1 MSKIRIVQRPNTEKQ
16 LVIMTKQDSV
26 APDKSAQRSESGA
39 QRGGAKGAPR
49 DTSAVGLNPIK
60 RDAMGA
66 AMRVLTKITG
76 SELAEKF
83 NLRQTIDRV
92 TYEGTK
98 TGFKTLGAATRG
110 FQKVSGNGAP
120 KRLPDNPSKN
130 ADYFDLTP
138 DDDQKM
144 IVETVREFAAEI
156 LRPAAHDADGAAQA
170 PADLSKRAAELG
182 ITLINVPEELDGA
195 AADRG
200 AVTNSLVAEALAHG
214 DMGLALP
221 ILAPSGV
228 AVALT
233 QWGTDAQQKTYLPAF
248 TGEQVP
254 GAAVV
259 VNEPRALFDPFALQ
273 TKAVR
278 SPSGYKLN
286 GVKSLVPAAATSEL
300 FVIAAELD
308 GKPSF
313 FIVESDTKGLVV
325 EADPS
330 MGLRAAGL
338 GRLILTDV
346 AVSESAL
353 LGDGDAEQRRAEY
366 ADAIRL
372 ARLGWASMAVGT
384 SQAVL
389 DYVIPYVNE
398 REAFGE
404 PISHRQAVAFMV
416 ANIGIELDGLRL
428 VTLRGASRAE
438 QGLSFAR
445 ESALARKL
453 ASEKGMQIGLDGVQ
467 LLGGHGFT
475 KEHPV
480 ERWYRDLRAIGVA
493 EGIVLI

>member
-1 MSKIRIVQRPNTEKQ
+1 MIMS
-16 LVIMTKQDSV
+16 KQDSV
-26 APDKSAQRSESGA
+26 VKSNGAPR
-39 QRGGAKGAPR
+39 APR
-49 DTSAVGLNPIK
+49 DTSAVGLNPVK

-66 AMRVLTKITG
+66 AMRVLTRITG
-76 SELAEKF
+76 SELAEKY
-83 NLRQTIDRV
+83 NLRQVIDRA

-98 TGFKTLGAATRG
+98 TGFKTLGAATRT
-110 FQKVSGNGAP
+110 FTKVAGGNQP
-120 KRLPDNPSKN
+120 KRLPGGASKT
-130 ADYFDLTP
+130 AGYFDLTP
-138 DDDQKM
+138 NDEQQM
-144 IVETVREFAAEI
+144 IVETVRDFAGEI
-156 LRPAAHDADGAAQA
+156 LRPAAHDADEAAAA
-170 PADLSKRAAELG
+170 PADLTKRAAELG

-195 AADRG
+195 ASERG

-233 QWGTDAQQKTYLPAF
+233 QWGTDSQQKTYLPAF

-254 GAAVV
+254 NAAVV

-273 TKAVR
+273 TRAVR

-286 GVKSLVPAAATSEL
+286 GVKSLVPAAADCEL
-300 FVIAAELD
+300 FIVAAELD
-308 GKPSF
+308 GKPAF
-313 FIVESDTKGLVV
+313 FIVESDAKGLVV

-346 AVSESAL
+346 AVSESAI
-353 LGDGDAEQRRAEY
+353 LGDGDAKSRAEDY
-366 ADAIRL
+366 ANAIRL

-416 ANIGIELDGLRL
+416 ANIAIELDGMRL

>member
-1 MSKIRIVQRPNTEKQ
+1 MSKIKIVQRPNTEKQ

-156 LRPAAHDADGAAQA
+156 LRPAAYDADGAAQA

-259 VNEPRALFDPFALQ
+259 VNE
-273 TKAVR
+273 
-278 SPSGYKLN
+278 
-286 GVKSLVPAAATSEL
+286 
-300 FVIAAELD
+300 
-308 GKPSF
+308 
-313 FIVESDTKGLVV
+313 
-325 EADPS
+325 
-330 MGLRAAGL
+330 
-338 GRLILTDV
+338 
-346 AVSESAL
+346 
-353 LGDGDAEQRRAEY
+353 QRKAEY

>member
-1 MSKIRIVQRPNTEKQ
+1 MSK
-16 LVIMTKQDSV
+16 QDV
-26 APDKSAQRSESGA
+26 VKTNGA
-39 QRGGAKGAPR
+39 QREPR
-49 DTSAVGLNPIK
+49 DTSAVGLNPVR

-66 AMRVLTKITG
+66 AMRILTRITG
-76 SELAEKF
+76 SDLAEKY
-83 NLRQTIDRV
+83 NLRQVIDRV

-98 TGFKTLGAATRG
+98 TGFKTLGAATRT
-110 FQKVSGNGAP
+110 FNQVSGGGAP
-120 KRLPDNPSKN
+120 KRLPDGATKN

-138 DDDQKM
+138 TDEQQM
-144 IVETVREFAAEI
+144 IVETVREFSAEI
-156 LRPAAHDADGAAQA
+156 LRPAAHDADEAAAA
-170 PADLSKRAAELG
+170 PVDLTKRAAELG
-182 ITLINVPEELDGA
+182 ITLVNIPEEFEGVA
-195 AADRG
+195 SERG
-200 AVTNSLVAEALAHG
+200 AVTNALVAEALAHG

-233 QWGTDAQQKTYLPAF
+233 QWGTDAQQQTYLPAF
-248 TGEQVP
+248 AGENVP
-254 GAAVV
+254 AAAVV
-259 VNEPRALFDPFALQ
+259 VSEPRALFDPFALQ

-286 GVKSLVPAAATSEL
+286 GVKSLVPAAGSAEL
-300 FVIAAELD
+300 FVVAAELD
-308 GKPSF
+308 GRPAF
-313 FIVESDTKGLVV
+313 FLVESDTKGVV
-325 EADPS
+325 IEADPS

-338 GRLILTDV
+338 GRLLLTDV
-346 AVSESAL
+346 AVPESAI
-353 LGDGDAEQRRAEY
+353 LGDGDADQRAREY

-372 ARLGWASMAVGT
+372 ARLGWASLAVGT

-416 ANIGIELDGLRL
+416 ANIGIELDGMRL

-445 ESALARKL
+445 EAALAKKL
-453 ASEKGMQIGLDGVQ
+453 ASDKGMQIGLDGVQ

-480 ERWYRDLRAIGVA
+480 ERWYRDLRAVGVA
-493 EGIVLI
+493 EGIVLV

>member
-1 MSKIRIVQRPNTEKQ
+1 MIMS
-16 LVIMTKQDSV
+16 KQDSV
-26 APDKSAQRSESGA
+26 VTTNGA
-39 QRGGAKGAPR
+39 ARRTDDSPARRPR

-76 SELAEKF
+76 SDLAEKY
-83 NLRQTIDRV
+83 NLREPINRV

-98 TGFKTLGAATRG
+98 TGFKTLGAATRT
-110 FQKVSGNGAP
+110 FAKVAGGSKP
-120 KRLPDNPSKN
+120 TRLPAGEAKN
-130 ADYFDLTP
+130 ADFFDLTP
-138 DDDQKM
+138 TDEQQM
-144 IVETVREFAAEI
+144 IVETVRDFAAEI
-156 LRPAAHDADGAAQA
+156 LRPAAHDADEAAA
-170 PADLSKRAAELG
+170 SPADLGKRAAELG
-182 ITLINVPEELDGA
+182 ITLINVPEEFEGVA
-195 AADRG
+195 TERG

-233 QWGTDAQQKTYLPAF
+233 QFGSEGQQKTYLPSF
-248 TGEQVP
+248 TGENVP
-254 GAAVV
+254 AAALVV
-259 VNEPRALFDPFALQ
+259 TEPRALFDPFALQ

-286 GVKSLVPAAATSEL
+286 GVKSMVPAAADAEL
-300 FVIAAELD
+300 FVVAAELD
-308 GKPSF
+308 GRPAL
-313 FIVESDTKGLVV
+313 FIVESDAKGLVV

-338 GRLILTDV
+338 GRLNLTDV
-346 AVSESAL
+346 AVPESAI
-353 LGDGDAEQRRAEY
+353 LGEGDADQRAADY
-366 ADAIRL
+366 ADVIRL
-372 ARLGWASMAVGT
+372 ARLGWASLAVGT
-384 SQAVL
+384 GQAVL

-416 ANIGIELDGLRL
+416 ANIAIELDGLRL

-438 QGLSFAR
+438 QGRSFAR
-445 ESALARKL
+445 EAALARKL
-453 ASEKGMQIGLDGVQ
+453 ATDKGMQIGLDGVQ

>member
-1 MSKIRIVQRPNTEKQ
+1 MIMS
-16 LVIMTKQDSV
+16 KQDSV
-26 APDKSAQRSESGA
+26 VRAN
-39 QRGGAKGAPR
+39 GAKREPR
-49 DTSAVGLNPIK
+49 DTSAVGLNPVK

-66 AMRVLTKITG
+66 AMRVLTRITG
-76 SELAEKF
+76 SELAEKY

-98 TGFKTLGAATRG
+98 TGFKTLGAATRT
-110 FQKVSGNGAP
+110 FTKVSGGGQP
-120 KRLPDNPSKN
+120 KRLPDGEAKN

-138 DDDQKM
+138 NDEQKM
-144 IVETVREFAAEI
+144 IVETVREFADEI
-156 LRPAAHDADGAAQA
+156 LRPAAHDADAAA
-170 PADLSKRAAELG
+170 ASPADLVARAAELG

-195 AADRG
+195 ASERG

-233 QWGTDAQQKTYLPAF
+233 QWGTDGQQQTYLPAF
-248 TGEQVP
+248 TGEKVP
-254 GAAVV
+254 NAAVV
-259 VNEPRALFDPFALQ
+259 VSEPRALFDPFALQ

-286 GVKSLVPAAATSEL
+286 GVKSFVPAAADSEL
-300 FVIAAELD
+300 FLVAAELD
-308 GKPSF
+308 GKPAF
-313 FIVESDTKGLVV
+313 FIVESDAKGLVV

-346 AVSESAL
+346 AVPESAI
-353 LGDGDAEQRRAEY
+353 LGDGDADQRATDY
-366 ADAIRL
+366 ANAIRL

-384 SQAVL
+384 GQAVL

-416 ANIGIELDGLRL
+416 ANIAIELDGLRL

-438 QGLSFAR
+438 QGMSFAR

-467 LLGGHGFT
+467 LLGGHGYT

>member
-1 MSKIRIVQRPNTEKQ
+1 MIMSK
-16 LVIMTKQDSV
+16 QDTV
-26 APDKSAQRSESGA
+26 APNDSAKR
-39 QRGGAKGAPR
+39 KPR
-49 DTSAVGLNPIK
+49 DTSAVGLNPVK

-76 SELAEKF
+76 SDLAEKY

-110 FQKVSGNGAP
+110 FQKVSGGGAP
-120 KRLPDNPSKN
+120 KRLPDNPTAK
-130 ADYFDLTP
+130 AGYFDLTP
-138 DDDQKM
+138 SDEQQM

-156 LRPAAHDADGAAQA
+156 LRPAGHDADAAAAA
-170 PADLSKRAAELG
+170 PADLVKRAAELG

-195 AADRG
+195 ASERG
-200 AVTNSLVAEALAHG
+200 AVTNSLVAEALAYG

-233 QWGTDAQQKTYLPAF
+233 QWGTDSQQKTYLPSF

-254 GAAVV
+254 NAAVV

-286 GVKSLVPAAATSEL
+286 GVKSLVPAAASSEL
-300 FVIAAELD
+300 FIVAAELD

-313 FIVESDTKGLVV
+313 FIVEADTKGLVV

-338 GRLILTDV
+338 GRLNLTDV
-346 AVSESAL
+346 AVPESGL
-353 LGDGDAEQRRAEY
+353 LGDADADVRKAEY

-372 ARLGWASMAVGT
+372 ARLGWASLAVGT
-384 SQAVL
+384 GQAVL

-398 REAFGE
+398 RVAFGE
-404 PISHRQAVAFMV
+404 PISNRQAVAFMV

-467 LLGGHGFT
+467 LLGGHGYT

>member
-1 MSKIRIVQRPNTEKQ
+1 MSKQDTVASN
-16 LVIMTKQDSV
+16 DSV
-26 APDKSAQRSESGA
+26 KR
-39 QRGGAKGAPR
+39 KPR
-49 DTSAVGLNPIK
+49 DTSAVGLNPVR

-76 SELAEKF
+76 SDLAEKY
-83 NLRQTIDRV
+83 NLRQTIDRM

-110 FQKVSGNGAP
+110 FQMVAGSGAP
-120 KRLPDNPSKN
+120 KRLPDSPAIN
-130 ADYFDLTP
+130 AGYFDLTP
-138 DDDQKM
+138 TDDQQM
-144 IVETVREFAAEI
+144 IVETVREFSAEI
-156 LRPAAHDADGAAQA
+156 LRPAGHDADAAAAA
-170 PADLSKRAAELG
+170 PADLVERAAELG
-182 ITLINVPEELDGA
+182 ITAVNVPEELDGIA
-195 AADRG
+195 SERG

-233 QWGTDAQQKTYLPAF
+233 QWGTDSQQKTYLPAF
-248 TGEQVP
+248 AGEHVP
-254 GAAVV
+254 NAAVV
-259 VNEPRALFDPFALQ
+259 VNEPRALFDPFALE

-286 GVKSLVPAAATSEL
+286 GVKSLVPAAASSEL
-300 FVIAAELD
+300 FIVAAELE

-313 FIVESDTKGLVV
+313 FIVESDSKGLVV

-338 GRLILTDV
+338 GRLELTDV
-346 AVSESAL
+346 AVPESAL
-353 LGDGDAEQRRAEY
+353 LGDADADTRKGEY
-366 ADAIRL
+366 ADAVRL
-372 ARLGWASMAVGT
+372 ARLGWASLAVGT
-384 SQAVL
+384 GQAVL

-398 REAFGE
+398 RVAFGE
-404 PISHRQAVAFMV
+404 PISNRQAVAFMV

-467 LLGGHGFT
+467 LLGGHGYT